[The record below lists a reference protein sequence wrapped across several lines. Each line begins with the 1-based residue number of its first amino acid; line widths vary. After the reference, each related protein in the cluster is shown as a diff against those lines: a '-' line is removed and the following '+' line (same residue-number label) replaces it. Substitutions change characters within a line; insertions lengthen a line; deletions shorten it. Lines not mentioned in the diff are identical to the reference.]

1 MTGSMRKK
9 LIVLKK
15 NSYKNM
21 GTAYRRNADA
31 GNLKWQLLICDRLQ
45 QFCGL
50 NKKLNKT
57 QQVIAPPE
65 KVKKSTS

>member
-31 GNLKWQLLICDRLQ
+31 GNLNWQLLICDPVTTILRVEQEAQ
-45 QFCGL
+45 Q
-50 NKKLNKT
+50 N
-57 QQVIAPPE
+57 A
-65 KVKKSTS
+65 TSVCTA